1 MSKIAEDV
9 VHRIFDHIPI
19 ESPDKHIDKEFLIN
33 CFLKGHSSSKASSII
48 SNSLQASAVD
58 KRVKMKL
65 HPGRQIYV
73 KQSKDA
79 FLTSELFEK
88 PLVVW
93 QKFNENFILPCTENV
108 DEEKY
113 FHRHSIY

>member
-1 MSKIAEDV
+1 MSKISEDIV
-9 VHRIFDHIPI
+9 YRIFDHIPN
-19 ESPDKHIDKEFLIN
+19 ESPDQKVDKEFFIK

-48 SNSLQASAVD
+48 RKSGSSQQ
-58 KRVKMKL
+58 MKL

-93 QKFNENFILPCTENV
+93 QTDKKNLIVPCKENI
-108 DEEKY
+108 DEGKY
-113 FHRHSIY
+113 FYR

>member
-1 MSKIAEDV
+1 MSKVAEDV
-9 VHRIFDHIPI
+9 VYRIFDHIPN
-19 ESPDKHIDKEFLIN
+19 ESPDQKVDKEFLIK
-33 CFLKGHSSSKASSII
+33 CFLSGHSSSKASSII
-48 SNSLQASAVD
+48 RKSGNSLQ
-58 KRVKMKL
+58 MKL

-93 QKFNENFILPCTENV
+93 QTGNKNLIVPCKQNI
-108 DEEKY
+108 DEGKY
-113 FHRHSIY
+113 FHR